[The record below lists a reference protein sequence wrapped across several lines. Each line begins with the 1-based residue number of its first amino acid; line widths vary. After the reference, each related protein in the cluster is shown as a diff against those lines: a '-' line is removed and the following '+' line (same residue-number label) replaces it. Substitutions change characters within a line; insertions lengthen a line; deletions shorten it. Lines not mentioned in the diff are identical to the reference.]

1 MKELSKSLIFQENQ
15 KKKINKYN
23 INNRTNL
30 IEFDNYFRYSGM
42 IEYKK
47 RFILAED
54 IYEYIPY
61 EREIVCNDMSKYK
74 FKKKLNET
82 S

>member
-1 MKELSKSLIFQENQ
+1 MKELPKTFVFQEKQ
-15 KKKINKYN
+15 KNKINKYHVEN
-23 INNRTNL
+23 KTNL
-30 IEFDNYFRYSGM
+30 IEFDNYFKYSGM

>member
-23 INNRTNL
+23 VNNRTNL
-30 IEFDNYFRYSGM
+30 IEFDNYFKYSGM

-54 IYEYIPY
+54 RYEYMPY

>member
-47 RFILAED
+47 RVILAED
-54 IYEYIPY
+54 RYECIPY